1 MMNRYKLVFVRPVT
15 NSSDNSNY
23 EYDFLFSETP
33 DVVWGVDWND
43 NAPNLCGDITP
54 EPSTYSLV
62 KRVKSPFEL
71 KVLQENTCY
80 SMEYG
85 INRSIALA
93 WLNLDGLDEYPQN
106 GRMVFK
112 FGDSYLDVQAHLE
125 LHELQFI
132 E

>member
-1 MMNRYKLVFVRPVT
+1 MMNKYKLVFVCPVT

-85 INRSIALA
+85 INYNLLNNSKKIKYYDDIFALERCKKRTTRCKCKMFMF
-93 WLNLDGLDEYPQN
+93 N
-106 GRMVFK
+106 K
-112 FGDSYLDVQAHLE
+112 
-125 LHELQFI
+125 
-132 E
+132 